1 MKFKGRIVWEK
12 GYPYILTVVLLVGIS
27 IFSCI
32 DFLAGLRTEN
42 GVLIINAIN
51 LKLFSTHFILHTPS
65 TKKLFKITFAQISH
79 HLLLIHLKYVIVYL
93 LISIQLIAG
102 MLLKKI
108 LFFYIQ

>member
-42 GVLIINAIN
+42 GVLIINY
-51 LKLFSTHFILHTPS
+51 F
-65 TKKLFKITFAQISH
+65 QI
-79 HLLLIHLKYVIVYL
+79 V
-93 LISIQLIAG
+93 
-102 MLLKKI
+102 
-108 LFFYIQ
+108 F

>member
-42 GVLIINAIN
+42 GVLIIKSFVYAAFQGRIFSFSFR
-51 LKLFSTHFILHTPS
+51 LKTV
-65 TKKLFKITFAQISH
+65 KCK
-79 HLLLIHLKYVIVYL
+79 
-93 LISIQLIAG
+93 
-102 MLLKKI
+102 
-108 LFFYIQ
+108 